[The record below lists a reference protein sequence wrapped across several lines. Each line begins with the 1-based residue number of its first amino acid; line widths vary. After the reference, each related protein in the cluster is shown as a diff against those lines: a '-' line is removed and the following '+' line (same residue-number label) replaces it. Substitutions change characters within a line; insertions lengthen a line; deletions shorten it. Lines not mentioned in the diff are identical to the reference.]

1 VKQLKDELCEVVI
14 SIFEVL
20 VSQEKFDNWSTEG
33 RSLKYIITVQY
44 KNRSTVVSHEV
55 ITLPS

>member
-1 VKQLKDELCEVVI
+1 VKQLKDEHCQVVI

-33 RSLKYIITVQY
+33 RSLKVPYYGAVQKPKY
-44 KNRSTVVSHEV
+44 CGVT
-55 ITLPS
+55 